1 VRSPTPVVFA
11 GISISHAK
19 VRDLASADVRPP
31 VRVGDL
37 DLLRGNGTIVA
48 IIDGELAPNA
58 ILSANEIERAIGRRL
73 DLRGSSSVGALQA
86 AEFRHRGM
94 TGSGWV
100 HRAFCTGWLTGTE
113 EIAVLYDPR
122 SFHALTVPLVT
133 VRFWL
138 KRFVRT
144 GVITALRANVLMS
157 AVKALRLQE
166 RTPQAV
172 LMRLADSSIPEQMR
186 KEINRITD
194 PHYDIKARDALHL
207 LRSLK

>member
-1 VRSPTPVVFA
+1 VRSSIPVVFA

-19 VRDLASADVRPP
+19 VRDLVLADVRPP

-37 DLLRGNGTIVA
+37 DLLRGIGRIVA
-48 IIDGELAPNA
+48 IIDGELAPDA
-58 ILSANEIERAIGRRL
+58 LLSASEIERAIGRGL
-73 DLRGSSSVGALQA
+73 DLRGSSSVGALRA
-86 AEFRHRGM
+86 AELRHRGM

-100 HRAFCTGWLTGTE
+100 HRAFCTGWLIGTE

-122 SFHALTVPLVT
+122 SFHPLTVPLVT

-138 KRFVRT
+138 KRFMRT
-144 GVITALRANVLMS
+144 GAITAPGADAVMS

-172 LMRLADSSIPEQMR
+172 LTRLADTPIPEQVK

>member
-1 VRSPTPVVFA
+1 
-11 GISISHAK
+11 
-19 VRDLASADVRPP
+19 L
-31 VRVGDL
+31 
-37 DLLRGNGTIVA
+37 
-48 IIDGELAPNA
+48 
-58 ILSANEIERAIGRRL
+58 LSASEIERAIGRGL
-73 DLRGSSSVGALQA
+73 NLRGSSSVGALRA
-86 AEFRHRGM
+86 AELRHRGM
-94 TGSGWV
+94 MGSGWV

-122 SFHALTVPLVT
+122 SFHPLTIPLVT

-144 GVITALRANVLMS
+144 GAITAPRANVVMG
-157 AVKALRLQE
+157 AVKALRLEE

-172 LMRLADSSIPEQMR
+172 LMRLADSPIPEPMR
-186 KEINRITD
+186 KEVNKITD

>member
-1 VRSPTPVVFA
+1 VVFA

-19 VRDLASADVRPP
+19 VRDLVLADVRPP
-31 VRVGDL
+31 VQEGDL
-37 DLLRGNGTIVA
+37 DLLRGIGTIVA

-58 ILSANEIERAIGRRL
+58 LLSAGEIKRAIGRGM
-73 DLRGSSSVGALQA
+73 DLRGSSSVGALRA
-86 AEFRHRGM
+86 AELRHRGM
-94 TGSGWV
+94 MGSGWV

-122 SFHALTVPLVT
+122 SFHPLTVPLVT

-144 GVITALRANVLMS
+144 GVITALGAGAVMN

-166 RTPQAV
+166 RTPQKV
-172 LMRLADSSIPEQMR
+172 LMRLADTPIPEQMR

-194 PHYDIKARDALHL
+194 SHYDIKARDALHL